1 MSDSLAEIR
10 ARLRAADRALALVQ
24 GGSTELALVREA
36 AGSLLVAV
44 QELVDLCE
52 RRLLAPG
59 GLNVDGPT
67 PPSPAA
73 SRAPARAR
81 GARR

>member
-1 MSDSLAEIR
+1 MSQSLNEIH

-44 QELVDLCE
+44 HELVALWE
-52 RRLLAPG
+52 RKDTSSVELPFVPPTDAP
-59 GLNVDGPT
+59 VQPT
-67 PPSPAA
+67 AK
-73 SRAPARAR
+73 
-81 GARR
+81 ARRR